1 MKTGSAYLNWVIK
14 TARAMGAEK
23 VEASVSRQSSILKR
37 IWYGKIHQNP
47 AGDSYGLNLGLIKD
61 GRYVSGSLSTFDE
74 ARTTEL
80 IEKLLSEVPHMP
92 ETDLPELSTEFP
104 EGFPGEQNMRTGY
117 DTKTA
122 ALSSHDAILKLSQLQ
137 ELLRGADVTHDIVWS
152 GKMVMSE
159 GEAWFGNSND
169 VRLRRAYT
177 GSLLNCYAFP
187 NPYDEP
193 EMSTYSAS
201 GHFAVDKIDVI
212 KIQKELY
219 WKTAL
224 QKGKKRVNI
233 FEGKN
238 SEEAEFD
245 VLIEPYAL
253 APILGWVAMFSFN
266 GLNYLRGSSALAG
279 QMGQIVTGANI
290 SIMDEPLRFSPSPF
304 DGEGYPKKTVT
315 LIDKGI
321 LKAIATDSILARMLK
336 LPHTAHAS
344 SPTGK
349 SGGAMPSQ
357 ISLAVDGAPQTAM
370 EMAGRCRR
378 PTIWITKT
386 HYIAMPHIQ
395 SAEVTGTTQ
404 HGVFLID
411 NGEVTPIY
419 NLRFKQKIF
428 EALKNVEAAGPQ
440 EIVYDAWD
448 EGGTS
453 PFFLPALKIKNFKF
467 LGGTSLEN

>member
-201 GHFAVDKIDVI
+201 GHF
-212 KIQKELY
+212 
-219 WKTAL
+219 
-224 QKGKKRVNI
+224 
-233 FEGKN
+233 
-238 SEEAEFD
+238 
-245 VLIEPYAL
+245 AL